1 MEEKE
6 RNDRLQEIQQ
16 RTQPSDQPH
25 SSPSD
30 SSELVSKRVGPFCL
44 RRPTRGPPQNQ
55 EGNYHSIEDNS
66 PYWYN
71 AVLIALLNSK
81 NESIILKLC

>member
-25 SSPSD
+25 SSSPSD
-30 SSELVSKRVGPFCL
+30 SSELVSKSVGPFCL
-44 RRPTRGPPQNQ
+44 RQRGPTLKP
-55 EGNYHSIEDNS
+55 EGNFFHIIFINLQS
-66 PYWYN
+66 YN
-71 AVLIALLNSK
+71 P
-81 NESIILKLC
+81 ILKMG

>member
-25 SSPSD
+25 SSTSD
-30 SSELVSKRVGPFCL
+30 SSELVSKSVGPFCL

-55 EGNYHSIEDNS
+55 EGNYCSIKRNAA
-66 PYWYN
+66 YW
-71 AVLIALLNSK
+71 
-81 NESIILKLC
+81 